1 MQYCSVAFL
10 GVFLPL
16 TLLFYCVIPRRKRWL
31 VLLIASYIFFWSL
44 SGKLLIYLLF
54 STFSI
59 HHFGL
64 WLDKLYKDR
73 QVAIA
78 TEDKEEK
85 KLIKKEYDRKAKR
98 IMFLAVVI
106 HIGLLLYLKYSTFF
120 GMNFNSLFELMGWSF
135 RFKIEKILI
144 PIGISFYTLQGL
156 SYIIDVYKKKI
167 NADSNLGR
175 LALFM
180 AFFPCIMEGPI
191 CRYNDVAL
199 DLYEGKPLEYK
210 NITFGIQRILWGM
223 MKKMVVADR
232 INPFVKKIFL
242 DIDKYDGFVVLMGAI
257 MYTIQLYMD
266 FSGTM
271 DMVIGVAEMFGIKLP
286 ENFRQPFFS
295 KNISDFW
302 ARWHITLGTWFK
314 DYIFYPVSLSKPMK
328 KVTLVFRKHLGKHF
342 GAVLAGSVALFL
354 VWISNG
360 LWHGAAWTYIFFGLY
375 HFCLI
380 VLGNIFTPFIV
391 SLCKKLKI
399 NRQNIVYQVLQICK
413 TCIFIMFGE
422 LIFRANTL
430 ESAFLGIKKIFT
442 DFSLLSIK
450 NGAIFN
456 LGLDR
461 HDMLIIA
468 IVCVIVFVISI
479 LKERGIHIRE
489 EVAKKQVVVRWS
501 LYYALILMVII
512 FGAYG
517 YGYKPVD
524 PLYANF

>member
-16 TLLFYCVIPRRKRWL
+16 TLLFYGIVPKRKRWL

-64 WLDKLYKDR
+64 WLDKVFRERDGLL
-73 QVAIA
+73 
-78 TEDKEEK
+78 ENCDKENKKSIK
-85 KLIKKEYDRKAKR
+85 KLYENKCKR
-98 IMFLAVVI
+98 ILFLACLI
-106 HIGLLLYLKYSTFF
+106 HIGVLLYLKYSVFL
-120 GMNFNSLFELMGWSF
+120 GSNINSLFELLGISF
-135 RFKIEKILI
+135 RFKIHKLLI

-156 SYIIDVYKKKI
+156 SYIIDVYKGKTQ
-167 NADSNLGR
+167 ADSNMGR

-191 CRYNDVAL
+191 CRYSDTAIN
-199 DLYEGKPLEYK
+199 LYEGKLLEYK
-210 NITFGIQRILWGM
+210 NITFGLQRILWGM

-232 INPFVKKIFL
+232 INPFVKSIFL
-242 DIDKYDGFVVLMGAI
+242 GYEKFDGFIILMGAI
-257 MYTIQLYMD
+257 LYTVQLYMD

-271 DMVIGVAEMFGIKLP
+271 DMVIGISEMFGIRLP

-302 ARWHITLGTWFK
+302 SRWHITLGTWFK
-314 DYIFYPVSLSKPMK
+314 DYIFYPVSLSKHLK
-328 KVTLVFRKHLGKHF
+328 KVTLVSRKYLGKH
-342 GAVLAGSVALFL
+342 AGALFSGSIAL
-354 VWISNG
+354 FFVWICNG

-375 HFCLI
+375 HFFLI
-380 VLGNIFTPFIV
+380 VLGNIFTPLVIKI
-391 SLCKKLKI
+391 CKILKI
-399 NRQNIVYQVLQICK
+399 NRKNFAYQGLQICK
-413 TCIFIMFGE
+413 TCVLIVFGE
-422 LIFRANTL
+422 LIFRAYTL
-430 ESAFLGIKKIFT
+430 ESAFLCIKKIFC
-442 DFSLLSIK
+442 DFTFLGVK
-450 NGAIFN
+450 NGTLFN

-461 HDMLIIA
+461 HDFFIIILISL
-468 IVCVIVFVISI
+468 VVFISSV
-479 LKERGIHIRE
+479 LKERGVNIRE
-489 EVAKKQVVVRWS
+489 SVASKNVFVRWS
-501 LYYALILMVII
+501 LYYLLILIIII

-517 YGYKPVD
+517 VGYKPVD